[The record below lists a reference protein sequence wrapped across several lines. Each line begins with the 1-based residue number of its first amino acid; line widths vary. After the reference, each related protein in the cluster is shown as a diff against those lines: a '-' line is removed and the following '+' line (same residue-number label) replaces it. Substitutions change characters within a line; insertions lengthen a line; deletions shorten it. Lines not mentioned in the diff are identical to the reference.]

1 MHPHTGRGRNAM
13 STDQLKLLLATL
25 EVEVVQEALELY
37 VRTRPVPTDRRFEYR
52 YRAAQSV
59 LENLR
64 QGTRELGTFPRGDD
78 DEAALSDDQRSERCP
93 LRERVE
99 D

>member
-1 MHPHTGRGRNAM
+1 LR
-13 STDQLKLLLATL
+13 LLLAEL
-25 EVEVVQEALELY
+25 EVEVVQEALDLY
-37 VRTRPVPTDRRFEYR
+37 LQTRPVPTDRRFEYR

-64 QGTRELGTFPRGDD
+64 QGARELGTFPRGDD
-78 DEAALSDDQRSERCP
+78 DEATSTDDQRSGRRP
-93 LRERVE
+93 LREPLE

>member
-1 MHPHTGRGRNAM
+1 M
-13 STDQLKLLLATL
+13 SSDQLKLLLSAL
-25 EVEVVQEALELY
+25 EVEVVQEALDLY
-37 VRTRPVPTDRRFEYR
+37 VRARPVPTDSRFEYR

-78 DEAALSDDQRSERCP
+78 DEATVIDDQRSERRP
-93 LRERVE
+93 LREQVE

>member
-1 MHPHTGRGRNAM
+1 M
-13 STDQLKLLLATL
+13 SSDQLKLLLSAL

-37 VRTRPVPTDRRFEYR
+37 VRARPVPTDLRFEYR

-64 QGTRELGTFPRGDD
+64 QGSRELGTFPRGDD
-78 DEAALSDDQRSERCP
+78 DEATLIDDQRSERRP
-93 LRERVE
+93 LREQVE

>member
-1 MHPHTGRGRNAM
+1 M
-13 STDQLKLLLATL
+13 SSDQLRLLLGTH
-25 EVEVVQEALELY
+25 EVEVLQEALDLY
-37 VRTRPVPTDRRFEYR
+37 LRTRPVPLDRRFEYR

-64 QGTRELGTFPRGDD
+64 QGSREFGTYPGGDD
-78 DEAALSDDQRSERCP
+78 DEATSLDDHRSAGRP
-93 LRERVE
+93 LREPRE

>member
-1 MHPHTGRGRNAM
+1 M
-13 STDQLKLLLATL
+13 SSDQLRILLTAL

-37 VRTRPVPTDRRFEYR
+37 VRAQPVPTDRRFEYR

-59 LENLR
+59 AENLR
-64 QGTRELGTFPRGDD
+64 QGSRELGTFPRGDD
-78 DEAALSDDQRSERCP
+78 EAVTLIDEQRSERRP
-93 LRERVE
+93 LREPLE